1 MLNIIYLL
9 FLQNKNY
16 TVVMD
21 FNRNRQ
27 QQQKKNS
34 ANGANLTPPP
44 LLAVVALP
52 NGNRVIATYK
62 IVRRTH
68 TPLFALTYVGT
79 QTLKPAFLQ
88 YHL

>member
-27 QQQKKNS
+27 QQQKKN
-34 ANGANLTPPP
+34 GANLTPP